1 MAATKFPWRTVLNYY
16 TSIVLGQPSTP
27 DSWRTGDRLTEFSSK
42 SPLMD
47 VQKDSLTLWAPP
59 LPHTGASTASGDP
72 SYFPGGRWTLY
83 LLQFY
88 SSFPKDYHYGGKMF
102 FLLNKNLLS
111 ILYPTETSPP
121 LSPESNRGEIVS
133 MDKWQWEGWVED
145 IFPWTISHTLTQA
158 RKNKGFPPSPIPEV
172 NCRWTFS
179 LHGTGKGWEMQRQ
192 SKEGLP
198 TRQPWASHPRNIIEY
213 PAHWL
218 VIYHHVR
225 NHPNT

>member
-133 MDKWQWEGWVED
+133 LDKWQWEGWVED
-145 IFPWTISHTLTQA
+145 FADLGKAWSQGCSTSPVWAILGIGWKGSQKVIEAIALTEE
-158 RKNKGFPPSPIPEV
+158 NLMVPLG
-172 NCRWTFS
+172 
-179 LHGTGKGWEMQRQ
+179 
-192 SKEGLP
+192 
-198 TRQPWASHPRNIIEY
+198 
-213 PAHWL
+213 
-218 VIYHHVR
+218 
-225 NHPNT
+225 